1 MQSGLRDLSTGGE
14 NITYFKPGDTCTEE
28 DSGIKNEKYRTNL
41 SNFFF
46 WKSNQDVLSLLV

>member
-1 MQSGLRDLSTGGE
+1 MQSGLRDLNTGGE

-46 WKSNQDVLSLLV
+46 LEI